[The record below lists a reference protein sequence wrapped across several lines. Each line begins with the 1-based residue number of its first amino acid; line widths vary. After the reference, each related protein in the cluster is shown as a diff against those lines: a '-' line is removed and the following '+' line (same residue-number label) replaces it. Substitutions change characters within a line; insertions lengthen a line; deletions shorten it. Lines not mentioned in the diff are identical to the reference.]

1 MIVSLVT
8 PMLLQAAWWLPYTIA
23 GLIAVPVSIFFF
35 VRRIERK
42 RQADCGNSG
51 QTRMTMMEMDTCRL
65 QLKNPYQEWTVFI
78 LRKDPSRVSQSSQY

>member
-23 GLIAVPVSIFFF
+23 GLIAVLVSIFFF

-51 QTRMTMMEMDTCRL
+51 QTRMTMMEMNTMYMPFTTQESLSRMDSVYIKKRPL
-65 QLKNPYQEWTVFI
+65 QSITE
-78 LRKDPSRVSQSSQY
+78 